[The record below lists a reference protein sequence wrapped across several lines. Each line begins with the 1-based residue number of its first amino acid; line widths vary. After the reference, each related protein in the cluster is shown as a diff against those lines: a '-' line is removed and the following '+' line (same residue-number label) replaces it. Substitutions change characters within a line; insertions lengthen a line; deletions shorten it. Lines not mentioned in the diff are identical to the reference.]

1 MDLNTDVG
9 IIGGSGLYH
18 LLENATEVS
27 VSTPYGAPS
36 DSLFVG
42 DVGGCRVAFL
52 PRHGRTHA
60 VPPHQINYRANLW
73 AMRSMGVR
81 RVLAA
86 SAVGSLTAEHGPGT
100 LVVPDQLVDRT
111 HGRTDTFYDGLPRGD
126 GRTPRVVHVAFA
138 DPYCPATRRVVVDT
152 ALSQGWAP
160 VDGGTLVVINGPRF
174 STRAESRW
182 FRSQGWSVV
191 GMTGYPEAALARE
204 LCLCYTAV
212 SLVTDWDSG
221 AEVGDGVTHQEVL
234 RVFADNVH
242 RLRALLLAV
251 VKHLP
256 EWPRDCLCRTALDSV
271 DSGLDLP

>member
-1 MDLNTDVG
+1 MNFNADVG

-18 LLENATEVS
+18 LLENATELPVG
-27 VSTPYGAPS
+27 TPYGAPS

-42 DVGGCRVAFL
+42 EVDGCRVAFL
-52 PRHGRTHA
+52 PRHGRTHD
-60 VPPHQINYRANLW
+60 VPPHRINYRANLW
-73 AMRSMGVR
+73 ALRSVGVR
-81 RVLAA
+81 RVLAS

-100 LVVPDQLVDRT
+100 LLVPDQLVDRT
-111 HGRTDTFYDGLPRGD
+111 RGRADTFYDCLPRGD
-126 GRTPRVVHVAFA
+126 GRVPRLVHVGFA
-138 DPYCPATRRVVVDT
+138 DPYCPVGRRVVVD
-152 ALSQGWAP
+152 AAHSEGWAP
-160 VDGGTLVVINGPRF
+160 VDGGTQVVINGPRF

-191 GMTGYPEAALARE
+191 GMTGYPEAVLARE

-212 SLVTDWDSG
+212 SLVTDWDAG

-234 RVFADNVH
+234 RVFADNVD

-256 EWPRDCLCRTALDSV
+256 EQPRDCLCGTALDGV
-271 DSGLDLP
+271 ETGLDLP